1 MDKKQMLA
9 RQQEIIST
17 AKAEGR
23 DLTAEEKREFD
34 DLTAKIKNLSAGAEG
49 EGEKGANEAANRAA
63 EAERARAAEITTLCR
78 NFEDVGLN
86 AENLIRE
93 GKTVAEVKDMI
104 LDHQMKS
111 SAPATVRV
119 TADEGDKI
127 RAAAS
132 DGLLL
137 RAGLSLGENASKR
150 EEAAAPYRTLS
161 LERMAIDSLRAE
173 GIDGSRMSKDELY
186 QQVVT
191 RQFFNPSSAFPSI
204 MDQAIRKAYEA
215 GYNEVNVTWDMWAA
229 IGTLTDFKKQQ
240 GNYVAGAAGDFL
252 EVPENGE
259 LKADKPTDHKRPERQ
274 LKTYGRQFSMSRQA
288 FINDDIGFITT
299 VPARYAAAAQRT
311 INRQV
316 YGVIYNNGVIYDGKA
331 LFCEDHKNLIKSGA
345 KPTLESLKA
354 TRMLLQK
361 QTGLD
366 GQSIN
371 IRPRYILTPS
381 DYEMDFAELLL
392 APTLSD
398 ASVTG
403 KFNPFYGKNYQVIVD
418 DTIASMAGSS
428 AVPWF
433 MVGDKA
439 DALSVQVD
447 FLNGQRIPTIRRSEV
462 PGTLGFVW
470 DIYLDWGISVMDFRG
485 IAKNP
490 GVAL

>member
-23 DLTAEEKREFD
+23 DLTVEEKREFD
-34 DLTAKIKNLSAGAEG
+34 DLTSKIKNLSAGAEG
-49 EGEKGANEAANRAA
+49 EGEKGADEAVNRAA
-63 EAERARAAEITTLCR
+63 EAERARAAEITALCR

-93 GKTVAEVKDMI
+93 KKSVAEVKDMI

-111 SAPATVRV
+111 SAPASTKV
-119 TADEGDKI
+119 TADEADKV

-137 RAGLSLGENASKR
+137 RAGIPLGENASKR

-161 LERMAIDSLRAE
+161 LERMAIESLKAE

-229 IGTLTDFKKQQ
+229 TGTLTDFKKQQ

-316 YGVIYNNGVIYDGKA
+316 YEVIYNNGKIYDGKA
-331 LFCEDHKNLIKSGA
+331 LFCTEHKNIITSGA
-345 KPTLESLKA
+345 KPTLESFKA
-354 TRMLLQK
+354 TRKLLQK
-361 QTGLD
+361 QTDLD
-366 GQSIN
+366 GEAIN
-371 IRPRYILTPS
+371 IRPMYILTPS

-392 APTLSD
+392 ASTLSD
-398 ASVTG
+398 ESVTG

-490 GVAL
+490 GVVL

>member
-34 DLTAKIKNLSAGAEG
+34 DLSAKIKNLSAGAEG
-49 EGEKGANEAANRAA
+49 EGENGAGEAANRAA

-78 NFEDVGLN
+78 NFGDAGLN
-86 AENLIRE
+86 AESLIRE
-93 GKTVAEVKDMI
+93 GKSVAEVKDMI
-104 LDHQMKS
+104 LEHQMRS

-137 RAGLSLGENASKR
+137 RAGLSLGENSAAR

-229 IGTLTDFKKQQ
+229 IGTLTDFKKQR
-240 GNYVAGAAGDFL
+240 GNYVAGAAGEFL

-259 LKADKPTDHKRPERQ
+259 LKADLPQDHQRPERQ

-331 LFCEDHKNLIKSGA
+331 LFCTEHKNIITSGA
-345 KPTLESLKA
+345 KPTLESFKA
-354 TRMLLQK
+354 TRKLLQK
-361 QTGLD
+361 QTGLS
-366 GQSIN
+366 GESIN
-371 IRPRYILTPS
+371 IRPMYILTPS
-381 DYEMDFAELLL
+381 DYEIDFAELLL

-398 ASVTG
+398 ESVTG

-433 MVGDKA
+433 VVGDKA

>member
-34 DLTAKIKNLSAGAEG
+34 DLTAKIKALSAGAEG
-49 EGEKGANEAANRAA
+49 EGERGNEEAANRAA

-78 NFEDVGLN
+78 NFEDAGLN
-86 AENLIRE
+86 AESLIRE
-93 GKTVAEVKDMI
+93 GKSVAEVKDMI
-104 LDHQMKS
+104 LEHQMRN

-119 TADEGDKI
+119 IADEADKT

-161 LERMAIDSLRAE
+161 LERMAIESLKAE

-229 IGTLTDFKKQQ
+229 IGTLTDFKKQK
-240 GNYVAGAAGDFL
+240 GNYVAGAAGEFL

-259 LKADKPTDHKRPERQ
+259 LKADVPVDHRRPERQ

-316 YGVIYNNGVIYDGKA
+316 YEVIYNNGKIYDGKA
-331 LFCEDHKNLIKSGA
+331 LFCTEHKNMITSGA
-345 KPTLESLKA
+345 KPTLESFKA
-354 TRMLLQK
+354 TRKLLQK

-366 GQSIN
+366 GEAIN
-371 IRPRYILTPS
+371 IRPMYILTPS

-392 APTLSD
+392 ASTLSD
-398 ASVTG
+398 ESVTG

-470 DIYLDWGISVMDFRG
+470 DIYLDWGISVMDYRG

-490 GVAL
+490 GVVL